1 VAAPAAALQAGSRIV
16 VKANADAWISVKP
29 PDGPAVLNRVL
40 HAGETWPV
48 PAGAT
53 GLILTTGNAGATEI
67 DVDGAPIASLGASG
81 MVRRDVPLD
90 ADLLKS
96 GKLPPAKP
104 HKPAAPTAEPAKP
117 APHP

>member
-1 VAAPAAALQAGSRIV
+1 
-16 VKANADAWISVKP
+16 
-29 PDGPAVLNRVL
+29 VLNKVL

-48 PAGAT
+48 PAGPS

-67 DVDGAPIASLGASG
+67 DVDGTPIPSLGASG

-96 GKLPPAKP
+96 GKLPPPKP
-104 HKPAAPTAEPAKP
+104 KKPATAAPEPATP
-117 APHP
+117 APHQ

>member
-1 VAAPAAALQAGSRIV
+1 MPARTRIV
-16 VKANADAWISVKP
+16 VKANADAWVAIKP
-29 PDGPAVLNRVL
+29 PEGPAVLNRVL

-67 DVDGAPIASLGASG
+67 DVDGTPIPSLGASG

-90 ADLLKS
+90 AELLKS
-96 GKLPPAKP
+96 GKLPPPKP
-104 HKPAAPTAEPAKP
+104 KKPAQPAPEPAKP